1 MLNWSSHPQ
10 ETYSN
15 KNIQDFAQSN
25 SQIRH
30 LTNKQRIAAPPRP
43 PQTQENYFQ
52 KSNSRQGR
60 KRNVSRTPFH
70 DVLKTNRF
78 GRNQIHASQ
87 KESQNRKL
95 SRGEHRKRVH
105 RAYMAASG
113 TTNGSGE
120 KLVEFNHPPPRRR
133 R

>member
-1 MLNWSSHPQ
+1 MFRQPSPHPNDF
-10 ETYSN
+10 YSN
-15 KNIQDFAQSN
+15 KNIQEFAQSN

-30 LTNKQRIAAPPRP
+30 LTNEQRIAAPPKTREYYL
-43 PQTQENYFQ
+43 QT
-52 KSNSRQGR
+52 SASRQGR

-70 DVLKTNRF
+70 DVLKTNRV
-78 GRNQIHASQ
+78 GRNQTHAFQ
-87 KESQNRKL
+87 KESQNQKL